1 MRIIHIANFY
11 GPKSGGIKTTLHNLG
26 SGYLAEGH
34 EFIYVVPGK
43 KFTREETT
51 HGACIS
57 LPSWQI
63 PFSGGYRVIRSTHRV
78 KTILNSLKPDRIEVS
93 DRFTLSCLGK
103 WAADRNIPAIVFS
116 HETLRGLVKNYLGV
130 PLKRFVIWHN
140 TRLASRFDYVV
151 TTTNF
156 AAAEFDEIGTTNVV
170 RVPLGVDLDTF
181 SPSLRNEELRTKMI
195 KGGEVLLV
203 HCGRLSPEKKPERS
217 LETLRELLDRGI
229 NARLVYIGSGPL
241 HKKLYDSSRDIPV
254 TFWGYVANKNLL
266 AQMIASADIS
276 LAPGPIETFCLA
288 ALESLASGTPVVASE
303 TSAVGEFLIDHHG
316 DFVGLTAANNSRA
329 FADAVEILLDEIAED
344 ATLSDRCRTQ
354 AEQFPWSETIMRLGR
369 LGGAPAI
376 TPVAHR
382 PTNKSAA

>member
-43 KFTREETT
+43 KFGREETT

-63 PFSGGYRVIRSTHRV
+63 PFSGGYRVIRSTYRV

-116 HETLRGLVKNYLGV
+116 HETLRGLVKNYLGI
-130 PLKRFVIWHN
+130 PMKRFVGWHN

-170 RVPLGVDLDTF
+170 RVPLGVDLQTF

-217 LETLRELLDRGI
+217 LETLRELLNRGI

-288 ALESLASGTPVVASE
+288 ALESLASGTPVVCSK
-303 TSAVGEFLIDHHG
+303 TSAVGEFLLTG
-316 DFVGLTAANNSRA
+316 ANSYVGLAADNNGASIAKAVQELILKLESDNTLRSR
-329 FADAVEILLDEIAED
+329 
-344 ATLSDRCRTQ
+344 CQHQ
-354 AEQFPWSETIMRLGR
+354 AENFPWSSTIYQMLSIEARRILR
-369 LGGAPAI
+369 
-376 TPVAHR
+376 
-382 PTNKSAA
+382 AA